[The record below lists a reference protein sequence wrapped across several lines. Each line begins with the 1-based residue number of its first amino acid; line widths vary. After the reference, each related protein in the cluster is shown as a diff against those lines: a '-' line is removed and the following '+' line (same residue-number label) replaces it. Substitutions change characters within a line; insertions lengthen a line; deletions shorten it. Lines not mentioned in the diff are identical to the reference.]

1 MAKKINEW
9 NDPEDFGLD
18 NKMEPQITI
27 EGLSK
32 DYSAVVTHIGTIRPD
47 GTINSL
53 RILITVR
60 PTLRNMLKGWLFLL
74 GWPLFWVLIA
84 QFLFH
89 W

>member
-1 MAKKINEW
+1 MAKQTNEW

-18 NKMEPQITI
+18 ANGTPQITVK
-27 EGLSK
+27 GLSK
-32 DYSAVVTHIGTIRPD
+32 DYRISKIISLSPD

-53 RILITVR
+53 QLVITIK